1 MFNKVLVVCVGNI
14 CRSPMA
20 EALLR
25 QCSPSPGLQ
34 VTSAGLN
41 ACNGAP
47 MDPLAKALLHEHK
60 VLTHEHHARQVT
72 LDMLHEAE
80 LILLMEQQHVQ
91 RILQLAPEV
100 RGKAFLI
107 GNWQNQLE
115 IADPFRRPKAVFHST
130 YTLLSRC
137 VDDWLPYLSQ
147 EDREK

>member
-1 MFNKVLVVCVGNI
+1 MLNTVLVVCVGNL

-25 QCSPSPGLQ
+25 QRSPPGLQ
-34 VTSAGLN
+34 VTSAGLY
-41 ACNGAP
+41 ACSGAP
-47 MDPLAKALLHEHK
+47 MDPLAMALLHEHQ

-80 LILLMEQQHVQ
+80 LILLMEQQH
-91 RILQLAPEV
+91 LQHVLQMAPEV
-100 RGKAFLI
+100 RGKTFLI
-107 GNWQNQLE
+107 GTWQNQLE
-115 IADPFRRPKAVFHST
+115 IADPFRCPKNIFHNT